1 MWGIIMFFIIPIK
14 IFVALW
20 IVMFF
25 MIPIKIII
33 ALWIVMQIY
42 QWFF

>member
-1 MWGIIMFFIIPIK
+1 MIWGIIMF
-14 IFVALW
+14 L
-20 IVMFF
+20 

>member
-1 MWGIIMFFIIPIK
+1 MIWGII
-14 IFVALW
+14 
-20 IVMFF
+20 MFF

-33 ALWIVMQIY
+33 ALWIVIQIY

>member
-1 MWGIIMFFIIPIK
+1 MIWG
-14 IFVALW
+14 

-25 MIPIKIII
+25 LIPIKIII
-33 ALWIVMQIY
+33 AIWIVMQIY

>member
-1 MWGIIMFFIIPIK
+1 MIWSIIMFFI
-14 IFVALW
+14 
-20 IVMFF
+20 
-25 MIPIKIII
+25 IPIKIII

>member
-1 MWGIIMFFIIPIK
+1 MIWGIIMF
-14 IFVALW
+14 L
-20 IVMFF
+20 

-42 QWFF
+42 KMVFGL